1 MKAAMYLRSSKDRS
15 DVSLDVQRRELAK
28 LAASRSLTVAKIY
41 EDAVESGATE
51 DRPGF
56 IELVRAL
63 KHPSRGWDYL
73 LVYDTSRIARR
84 RYIAQ
89 AIKHEAKKR
98 GVIILYARIP
108 SDLDPVAELVL
119 ESVFEAMDEAHSIM
133 SRQKGLAGMAE
144 NVRRGFRAGGRAP
157 IGYELKAL
165 TTGTIREGSPVMKSK
180 LVLGAKG
187 AMIGEYLKARA
198 IGVPR
203 TIAAR
208 KTKMPATSL
217 IGVEWNALTYAGHTV
232 WNRHAPN
239 GGGTKMR
246 PRSAWQVT
254 RGTHEAL
261 ISDVEAETILARLET
276 SDVGRSVSQ
285 AMAAKS
291 DYLLTGLL
299 YTGDGQMW
307 IAHGKYYRL
316 KRRDNVPGKT
326 VPAAMVE
333 SAVLE
338 QVKSGMKSDL
348 FLRNLLASAQRSRR
362 TTDPAAA
369 IDRQIAKLEKERG
382 RAAHLALTSDADTF
396 TAIVEERSRHIE
408 SLRREANAVRQD
420 DTISKRFAGMTVAGL
435 KGLLGDQ
442 SPEKALQTL
451 VDRIVLERDLTCQI
465 ELKAVP
471 GRQRRWPGVASPQ
484 VRDSWPP
491 ELIQRVTLKRSAG
504 WSA

>member
-15 DVSLDVQRRELAK
+15 DVSLAAQRRELEK
-28 LAASRSLTVAKIY
+28 LAASRSLTVAKTY
-41 EDAVESGATE
+41 EDAVESGSTE
-51 DRPGF
+51 NRPGF

-63 KHPSRGWDYL
+63 KHSSRGWEYL

-98 GVIILYARIP
+98 GVTILYARMP

-157 IGYELKAL
+157 IGYQLQAL

-180 LVLGAKG
+180 LMPGAG
-187 AMIGEYLKARA
+187 AAMIGEYLTARA
-198 IGVPR
+198 NGIPR

-208 KTKMPATSL
+208 KTGMPATSL

-246 PRSAWQVT
+246 PRAAWQMT
-254 RGTHEAL
+254 RDTHTAL
-261 ISDVEAETILARLET
+261 ISDAAAETILTRLET
-276 SDVGRSVSQ
+276 SHVGRSVSQ

-307 IAHGKYYRL
+307 VAHGKYYRL
-316 KRRDNVPGKT
+316 KRRDATPGKT
-326 VPAAMVE
+326 VRADMIE

-338 QVKSGMKSDL
+338 QVEAGMKSDL
-348 FLRNLLASAQRSRR
+348 FLRNLLIAAQRSRR
-362 TTDPAAA
+362 AADPAAA
-369 IDRQIAKLEKERG
+369 IDQQIAKLEKEKG
-382 RAAHLALTSDADTF
+382 RAAELALTSDADTF
-396 TAIVEERSRHIE
+396 TAIVEERGRHIE
-408 SLRREANAVRQD
+408 SLRREADAVRQD
-420 DTISKRFAGMTVAGL
+420 DTVSKQLAAMTVDQL
-435 KGLLGDQ
+435 RGLLADQ
-442 SPEKALQTL
+442 SREKALQTL

-491 ELIQRVTLKRSAG
+491 ELIQRVTLKRIA
-504 WSA
+504 

>member
-15 DVSLDVQRRELAK
+15 DVSLAAQHRELEK

-63 KHPSRGWDYL
+63 KAPSRGWDTL

-98 GVIILYARIP
+98 GVLILYARMP
-108 SDLDPVAELVL
+108 SDLDPVAEIML
-119 ESVFEAMDEAHSIM
+119 ESVFEAMDEAHSLM
-133 SRQKGLAGMAE
+133 SREKGLAGMAE

-157 IGYELKAL
+157 VGYQLQAL

-180 LVLGAKG
+180 LVLGAR
-187 AMIGEYLKARA
+187 AVMIGEYLKARA
-198 IGVPR
+198 LGIPR
-203 TIAAR
+203 TIAAE
-208 KTKMPATSL
+208 KTQMPATSL

-239 GGGTKMR
+239 GEGTKMR
-246 PRSAWQVT
+246 PRSVWQIT
-254 RGTHEAL
+254 RDTHEAL

-291 DYLLTGLL
+291 GYLLTGIL
-299 YTGDGQMW
+299 YTGMGEMW
-307 IAHGKYYRL
+307 IAHGRYYRL
-316 KRRDNVPGKT
+316 KRRDDVAGT
-326 VPAAMVE
+326 MVRADMVE
-333 SAVLE
+333 ASVLE
-338 QVKSGMKSDL
+338 WIEAAMKSDF
-348 FLRNLLASAQRSRR
+348 FLRNLLASAQRNRR
-362 TTDPAAA
+362 KKDPAAE
-369 IDRQIAKLEKERG
+369 IDQQITKLEKEKS
-382 RAAHLALTSDADTF
+382 RAAELALTSDADTF
-396 TAIVEERSRHIE
+396 LSIVEDRSRHIE
-408 SLRREANAVRQD
+408 SLRREAEAVRQD
-420 DTISKRFAGMTVAGL
+420 DTLSKQLAGL
-435 KGLLGDQ
+435 TVDRLRGLLADQ
-442 SPEKALQTL
+442 SPQKALQTL

-491 ELIQRVTLKRSAG
+491 ELIQRVILKRA
-504 WSA
+504 

>member
-15 DVSLDVQRRELAK
+15 DVSLAAQRRELEK
-28 LAASRSLTVAKIY
+28 LAVSRSLMVAKIY

-63 KHPSRGWDYL
+63 KNPGRGWDYL

-98 GVIILYARIP
+98 GVIILYARLP
-108 SDLDPVAELVL
+108 SDLDPVAELML

-180 LVLGAKG
+180 LVLGAKS

-198 IGVPR
+198 LGVPR
-203 TIAAR
+203 TIAAC
-208 KTKMPATSL
+208 KTQMPATSL

-246 PRSAWQVT
+246 PRSGWQIT
-254 RGTHEAL
+254 RDTHEAI

-276 SDVGRSVSQ
+276 SEVGRSVSQ

-291 DYLLTGLL
+291 GYLLTGLL
-299 YTGDGQMW
+299 YTGNGEMW
-307 IAHGKYYRL
+307 VAHGRYYRL
-316 KRRDNVPGKT
+316 KRREDVAGT
-326 VPAAMVE
+326 MVRADMVE
-333 SAVLE
+333 AAVLE
-338 QVKSGMKSDL
+338 WIEAGMKSDL
-348 FLRNLLASAQRSRR
+348 FLRNLLAAAQRSRR

-369 IDRQIAKLEKERG
+369 IDQQIAKLDKERD
-382 RAAHLALTSDADTF
+382 RAAQLALTSDADTF
-396 TAIVEERSRHIE
+396 TGIVEERSRHIE
-408 SLRREANAVRQD
+408 SLKREADAVRQD
-420 DTISKRFAGMTVAGL
+420 DTLSKRFAGMTVESL
-435 KGLLGDQ
+435 RGLLADQ
-442 SPEKALQTL
+442 SPGRALQTL

-491 ELIQRVTLKRSAG
+491 ELIQRVTLKRHA
-504 WSA
+504 